1 MAKKTTPRRVP
12 RIHRREE
19 ATNTP
24 IDSEERRRESLRR
37 RGVADA
43 VAAAKAV
50 EPLLREAL
58 AER

>member
-1 MAKKTTPRRVP
+1 MDKKTKPHTVRRVN
-12 RIHRREE
+12 RLDE
-19 ATNTP
+19 AKVLP
-24 IDSEERRRESLRR
+24 MDRDERRRESLRR

-58 AER
+58 AEP

>member
-1 MAKKTTPRRVP
+1 MVKKTKPHTVNRLDKAKVLPVDR
-12 RIHRREE
+12 
-19 ATNTP
+19 
-24 IDSEERRRESLRR
+24 DERRRESLRR